1 MLTWGVPGAHAA
13 LGVWAMLPAGGG
25 RGPGILGGGGMS
37 AAAVRADAPERRG
50 AGTQGTSSVLR
61 KKRSTAATASSSRA
75 CMAAPHGASREVGIH
90 PKNAHLCARIDR
102 TLLPKLSAKK
112 DVQV

>member
-1 MLTWGVPGAHAA
+1 MVTWGVPGAHAA
-13 LGVWAMLPAGGG
+13 LSVWELLPAGGG

-37 AAAVRADAPERRG
+37 AAAVRADAPERGG

-90 PKNAHLCARIDR
+90 PKNAHVCARIDCAF
-102 TLLPKLSAKK
+102 LPESSAKEG
-112 DVQV
+112 VQV